1 MIFSAS
7 LCSRYTGMT
16 VFLNPNP
23 ASISLLNPLITMPL
37 TSLNPEG
44 SSHPHSRIMR
54 TSSPGTY
61 ALVVLLEKTA
71 TISIGKLGAQQFLPG
86 YYVYLGS
93 ALGPG
98 GLRARVGRH
107 LQLRGSSKL
116 HWHIDYLLRKST
128 LIEIW
133 WGVGDNRHECSWAEI
148 LGKTGMVF
156 PLGFGSSD
164 CNCDGHLV
172 AFRTTSALCDGQERL
187 KLEVGPLF
195 QCEGTSQG
203 LFQPVN
209 SEEEDN
215 GNS

>member
-1 MIFSAS
+1 
-7 LCSRYTGMT
+7 
-16 VFLNPNP
+16 
-23 ASISLLNPLITMPL
+23 MPI

-44 SSHPHSRIMR
+44 DNQPQSRVMR
-54 TSSPGTY
+54 TNSFGTY
-61 ALVVLLEKTA
+61 ALVLFIEEPVK
-71 TISIGKLGAQQFLPG
+71 ISVDKLGAQQFLPG

-107 LQLRGSSKL
+107 LHQRASSKR

-133 WGVGDNRHECSWAEI
+133 WGVGDDRQECSWSEI
-148 LGKTGMVF
+148 LGNSGIVF

-172 AFRTTSALCDGQERL
+172 AFRTTSVLGEGRERL
-187 KLEVGPLF
+187 KLEVGSLL
-195 QCEGTSQG
+195 QYEGKPQM
-203 LFQPVN
+203 
-209 SEEEDN
+209 
-215 GNS
+215 